1 MNMSVVI
8 PGLTGLTVFT
18 VLQIFFSLTWD
29 RLFAWAK
36 VTQPSWLSSTRSV
49 VVTLLVVFL
58 TTTVLFGITKIALL
72 RGSMAMIGGLA
83 VGMTIALLV
92 QGPGNLWPIALV
104 VGYVLLSVPVA
115 LGALAATGL
124 RWALCSREV

>member
-1 MNMSVVI
+1 
-8 PGLTGLTVFT
+8 
-18 VLQIFFSLTWD
+18 
-29 RLFAWAK
+29 
-36 VTQPSWLSSTRSV
+36 
-49 VVTLLVVFL
+49 VFL

-124 RWALCSREV
+124 RWAFYSREV